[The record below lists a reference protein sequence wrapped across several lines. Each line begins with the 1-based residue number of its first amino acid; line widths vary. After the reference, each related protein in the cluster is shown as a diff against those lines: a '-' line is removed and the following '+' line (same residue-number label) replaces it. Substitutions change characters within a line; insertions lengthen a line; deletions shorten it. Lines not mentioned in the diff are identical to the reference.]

1 MAEISARCIPAV
13 LIPFPYATA
22 DHQTVNASEYVGR
35 GAAVLVKDDK
45 VEEPEFAE
53 KVFELLSDPQARAKM
68 SEAAASFET
77 QDAASRLCDVVELVG
92 LEHKNKER

>member
-1 MAEISARCIPAV
+1 M
-13 LIPFPYATA
+13 
-22 DHQTVNASEYVGR
+22 GR

-92 LEHKNKER
+92 LERKNKER